1 MWSKFLATLPLA
13 AFVVADFDSIANDF
27 TNAATEV
34 GVQQAKNC
42 DPNDQQCQ
50 RSFGSAWAQEIIN
63 AINGYACWCYFQD
76 AHGRGK
82 GSPVNE
88 VDAQCKILHDGYTCI
103 IMDAED
109 EGKQC
114 TPWDVK
120 YNSATGLGLLANDND
135 NNASL
140 EQALRSQCKKVNK
153 KSNCAA
159 RACMVENYFVVRTMR
174 LFLHGVK
181 FDPSL
186 KHSLGLFDPK
196 GDCPLKNGIKSE
208 KECCGSYPL
217 RYPYKH
223 LNGDRGCCGEKTYNT
238 QMMMCCDDGSV
249 KVVC

>member
-1 MWSKFLATLPLA
+1 M
-13 AFVVADFDSIANDF
+13 
-27 TNAATEV
+27 
-34 GVQQAKNC
+34 
-42 DPNDQQCQ
+42 
-50 RSFGSAWAQEIIN
+50 
-63 AINGYACWCYFQD
+63 
-76 AHGRGK
+76 
-82 GSPVNE
+82 
-88 VDAQCKILHDGYTCI
+88 
-103 IMDAED
+103 MDAED
-109 EGKQC
+109 EGKTC

-120 YNSATGLGLLANDND
+120 YNSATGLGLLANDGD
-135 NNASL
+135 NSSL

-174 LFLHGVK
+174 LFLH
-181 FDPSL
+181 
-186 KHSLGLFDPK
+186 
-196 GDCPLKNGIKSE
+196 GIKSE